1 MRTTISQNMLLHWV
15 RKDSLKALYSQL
27 SEAGLSLKGADEIR
41 DITRCPGADTCQI
54 AVTHSKGL
62 AAEIGKLFENGLG
75 NDPVFKGVT
84 IKISGCTNSCG
95 QHHIANIGFHGTSKT
110 VDGKAVPHYQMMIGG
125 YTGVNGQAI
134 FGKRVAQVPAKR
146 TSEATKTVLE
156 TFKKEKGEHE
166 TFVQWAGRVG
176 LPKLKEI
183 VAPFTSIP
191 SYDDDPLMYEDLG
204 DPGKPFVLKIGKG
217 ECAA

>member
-1 MRTTISQNMLLHWV
+1 
-15 RKDSLKALYSQL
+15 
-27 SEAGLSLKGADEIR
+27 
-41 DITRCPGADTCQI
+41 
-54 AVTHSKGL
+54 
-62 AAEIGKLFENGLG
+62 
-75 NDPVFKGVT
+75 
-84 IKISGCTNSCG
+84 
-95 QHHIANIGFHGTSKT
+95 
-110 VDGKAVPHYQMMIGG
+110 MMIGG

-166 TFVQWAGRVG
+166 TFVQWAGRIG

-204 DPGKPFVLKIGKG
+204 DGMQLWTSFENRFGMTISHYEANYWQLMRSYLASSSG
-217 ECAA
+217 